1 MKTCPFCAKEIQ
13 DAAIICKHCGR
24 EVSSGPTKNK
34 ELMSTTNFT
43 ERMMGAA
50 LCDVATYEEVEHDKN
65 ALGQAAVVVILSG
78 LAAGIGALNTGGVTM
93 FLGGASRAILSWV
106 IWALITYLIGTKLLP
121 EPSTQAD
128 LGQLLRTTGFA
139 AAPGVLSILG
149 IVPLLSN
156 PINFIIP
163 IWTLATMIVA
173 VRQALDY
180 STTMRA
186 VGVVVSGYIFVLG
199 AILAI
204 SMLF

>member
-1 MKTCPFCAKEIQ
+1 M
-13 DAAIICKHCGR
+13 
-24 EVSSGPTKNK
+24 V
-34 ELMSTTNFT
+34 
-43 ERMMGAA
+43 GAA
-50 LCDVATYEEVEHDKN
+50 QCNVATYEEVEHDKT
-65 ALGQAAVVVILSG
+65 ALGQAAGVVILSG
-78 LAAGIGALNTGGVTM
+78 LAAGIGALNTGDVTM

-139 AAPGVLSILG
+139 AAPGVLRILG
-149 IVPLLSN
+149 IVPLLSG

-163 IWTLATMIVA
+163 IWMLATMIIA

-186 VGVVVSGYIFVLG
+186 FGVVVSGYIFVLG

-204 SMLF
+204 STLF

>member
-1 MKTCPFCAKEIQ
+1 M
-13 DAAIICKHCGR
+13 
-24 EVSSGPTKNK
+24 V
-34 ELMSTTNFT
+34 
-43 ERMMGAA
+43 GAA
-50 LCDVATYEEVEHDKN
+50 QCNVATYEEVEHDKT
-65 ALGQAAVVVILSG
+65 ALGQAAGVVILSS
-78 LAAGIGALNTGGVTM
+78 LAAGIGALNTGDVTM

-139 AAPGVLSILG
+139 AAPGVLRILG
-149 IVPLLSN
+149 IVPLLSG

-163 IWTLATMIVA
+163 IWMLATMIIA

-186 VGVVVSGYIFVLG
+186 FGVVVSGYIFVLG

-204 SMLF
+204 STLF

>member
-1 MKTCPFCAKEIQ
+1 MA
-13 DAAIICKHCGR
+13 
-24 EVSSGPTKNK
+24 S
-34 ELMSTTNFT
+34 FT
-43 ERMMGAA
+43 ERMVGAA
-50 LCDVATYEEVEHDKN
+50 QCNVATYEEVEHDKT
-65 ALGQAAVVVILSG
+65 ALGQAFVVVALSG
-78 LAAGIGALNTGGVTM
+78 LAAGIGALNTGDVTM

-139 AAPGVLSILG
+139 AAPGVLRILG
-149 IVPLLSN
+149 IVPLLSG

-163 IWTLATMIVA
+163 IWMLATMIIA

-186 VGVVVSGYIFVLG
+186 FGVVVSGYIFVLG

-204 SMLF
+204 STLF

>member
-1 MKTCPFCAKEIQ
+1 MA
-13 DAAIICKHCGR
+13 
-24 EVSSGPTKNK
+24 S
-34 ELMSTTNFT
+34 FT
-43 ERMMGAA
+43 ERMVGAA
-50 LCDVATYEEVEHDKN
+50 QCNVATYEEVEHDKT
-65 ALGQAAVVVILSG
+65 ALGQAFVVVALSG
-78 LAAGIGALNTGGVTM
+78 LAAGIGALNTGDVTM

-139 AAPGVLSILG
+139 AAPGVLRILG
-149 IVPLLSN
+149 IVPLLSG

-163 IWTLATMIVA
+163 IWMLATMIIA

-186 VGVVVSGYIFVLG
+186 FGVVVSGWILFIILG
-199 AILAI
+199 AILLP
-204 SMLF
+204 MLMTTS

>member
-1 MKTCPFCAKEIQ
+1 MA
-13 DAAIICKHCGR
+13 
-24 EVSSGPTKNK
+24 S
-34 ELMSTTNFT
+34 FT

-78 LAAGIGALNTGGVTM
+78 LAAGIGALNTGGLTM

-163 IWTLATMIVA
+163 IWTLATMIIA

>member
-1 MKTCPFCAKEIQ
+1 M
-13 DAAIICKHCGR
+13 
-24 EVSSGPTKNK
+24 V
-34 ELMSTTNFT
+34 
-43 ERMMGAA
+43 GAA
-50 LCDVATYEEVEHDKN
+50 QCNVATYEEVEHDKT
-65 ALGQAAVVVILSG
+65 ALGQAFVVVALSG
-78 LAAGIGALNTGGVTM
+78 LAAGIGALNTGDVTM

-139 AAPGVLSILG
+139 AAPGVLRILG
-149 IVPLLSN
+149 IVPLLSG

-163 IWTLATMIVA
+163 IWMLATMIIA

-186 VGVVVSGYIFVLG
+186 FGVVVSGYIFVLG

-204 SMLF
+204 STLF